1 MSNYLVV
8 LFKNKVRRKIINK
21 FVTLKRAKNF
31 YDDLLKK
38 SDDIVFDVQIE
49 NGSSCKYELGII
61 ELTSKQLVPIYITDE
76 MGRNIRVKLENEGMT
91 LFEISNYKKEELLF
105 DLQENKKIKVPTLIK
120 KYIGKEG
127 IKLISSINNKIIIQ
141 NDDTYNIFS
150 LKAETEAIRFIDCL
164 SQHFSKN
171 KRTDCIFVK
180 NQSVPEKKYMLDLLS
195 EKGFDRKKMYRKST
209 TYSRL
214 K

>member
-8 LFKNKVRRKIINK
+8 LFKNKVRKKIINK

-38 SDDIVFDVQIE
+38 SDDVIFDVHIE

-61 ELTSKQLVPIYITDE
+61 ELTSKQLVPIYMTDE

-127 IKLISSINNKIIIQ
+127 VKLISSINNKIIIQ

-150 LKAETEAIRFIDCL
+150 LKTETEAIRFIDCL
-164 SQHFSKN
+164 SYHFSKN

-195 EKGFDRKKMYRKST
+195 EKGFDRKKLYRKST

>member
-38 SDDIVFDVQIE
+38 SDDIIFDVQIE

-150 LKAETEAIRFIDCL
+150 LKTETEAIRFIDCL
-164 SQHFSKN
+164 SHHFSKN

>member
-38 SDDIVFDVQIE
+38 SDDIIFDVQIE

-150 LKAETEAIRFIDCL
+150 LKTESEAIRFIDCL
-164 SQHFSKN
+164 SHHFSKN
-171 KRTDCIFVK
+171 KKTDCIFVK

>member
-8 LFKNKVRRKIINK
+8 LFKNKVRKKIINK

-38 SDDIVFDVQIE
+38 SDDIIFDVQIE

-150 LKAETEAIRFIDCL
+150 LKTETEAIRFIDCL
-164 SQHFSKN
+164 SHHFSKN